1 MCSNSPCIPA
11 TTSLDSS
18 ALGRPWHNND
28 SVLLK
33 IRLDWIHQN
42 GYTRIPDISI
52 NRIVR
57 DALSDHQYNNFMI
70 ADRIPIHP
78 LLRYEQWTGLSVT
91 DFTILLPAL
100 RLATRFLDEPSIL
113 PYYRGLLH
121 GPRRRIHAPVAE
133 RTYGR
138 KLQMFDTE
146 YDQRKAEDPLV
157 GLTAQERQTQDDN
170 TWASMFDCVKSVR
183 LQFGGLGLTPGAYAT
198 TRPGARSTTAYQ
210 PGARLPGINGN
221 STMGS
226 IIYLDPDYMT
236 TIRPLWPG
244 GDRAMKAYTSAMYHK
259 SAILD
264 DCSLLRTYFHVA
276 KTLVHELCHAMKRA
290 STPNG
295 IIFGG
300 IIHPLG
306 YHVSAPHGL
315 GIENWPGILNANT
328 FGGELERGSATKWRV
343 GCGTRYLVPMRW
355 IHSLFTR
362 EFWDNEVVRFGLGA
376 FKPERKVGVRKKNS
390 NILDFDESPTDR
402 RVPRSS
408 ESSAGSQSRF
418 NDDEGRVHPDFANH
432 SLRQDWSRFGE
443 SLLRLPVA
451 EDSED
456 AMMDES
462 SEQEMTYETDG
473 FITPNTSNGLV
484 PSSARVT
491 EDSTGAHQD
500 DIMELDQDLQWN
512 TQTPSSSLWSS
523 PLQLGVL
530 SSERHASVAKTG
542 TQSVTPIP
550 LVPQSKVHVT
560 IVQSELGDSASSSRQ
575 KRKRSKGE
583 DEVCARRKGRWLTDV
598 VEIFRV

>member
-78 LLRYEQWTGLSVT
+78 LLRYEQWIGLSVT

-100 RLATRFLDEPSIL
+100 KLATRFLDEPSIL

-121 GPRRRIHAPVAE
+121 GPRQRIHAPVAE

-138 KLQMFDTE
+138 ELQMFDTE
-146 YDQRKAEDPLV
+146 YDQSKAADPLV
-157 GLTAQERQTQDDN
+157 GLRAQERQTQDDN
-170 TWASMFDCVKSVR
+170 TWASIFDCVKSP
-183 LQFGGLGLTPGAYAT
+183 GG
-198 TRPGARSTTAYQ
+198 
-210 PGARLPGINGN
+210 RLPGINGD

-226 IIYLDPDYMT
+226 IIYLDSDYLT

-244 GDRAMKAYTSAMYHK
+244 GDRATKAYTSAMYHK

-264 DCSLLRTYFHVA
+264 ECSLLRTYFHLA

-290 STPNG
+290 STPNSFADPLVG
-295 IIFGG
+295 EPFEPFFRDYRIAELGNTWESIIFGG

-328 FGGELERGSATKWRV
+328 RGGELERGSATKWRV
-343 GCGTRYLVPMRW
+343 GCGTRYLVPMPW

-390 NILDFDESPTDR
+390 TILDFDESPTDR

-408 ESSAGSQSRF
+408 ENSAGSQSRF

-432 SLRQDWSRFGE
+432 SLRQDWSRFEE

-451 EDSED
+451 ENGED
-456 AMMDES
+456 ARMDES
-462 SEQEMTYETDG
+462 SEQETTYGNDG
-473 FITPNTSNGLV
+473 FITSNTSNGLV
-484 PSSARVT
+484 PSSAPVL
-491 EDSTGAHQD
+491 EDSTGAQQD
-500 DIMELDQDLQWN
+500 DIMELDQDL
-512 TQTPSSSLWSS
+512 
-523 PLQLGVL
+523 
-530 SSERHASVAKTG
+530 
-542 TQSVTPIP
+542 
-550 LVPQSKVHVT
+550 
-560 IVQSELGDSASSSRQ
+560 
-575 KRKRSKGE
+575 
-583 DEVCARRKGRWLTDV
+583 
-598 VEIFRV
+598 